1 VRSDPTLSRHQR
13 ILDELVLLRRLGI
26 DRRTASTRLPTLW
39 RTALP
44 SRLHEETAMTKGPN
58 LPLTDNEEVTLRR
71 VAYGQSEVRAMRQ
84 QDLTRLHAL
93 KLIEDSKD
101 GPRLTADGKLR
112 FDGLPKAAVLDNSG
126 ALEGMLKTINRS
138 IAESPKRGGAPKS
151 KGPAI

>member
-1 VRSDPTLSRHQR
+1 
-13 ILDELVLLRRLGI
+13 
-26 DRRTASTRLPTLW
+26 
-39 RTALP
+39 
-44 SRLHEETAMTKGPN
+44 MTKGT
-58 LPLTDNEEVTLRR
+58 LSPLTDNEEVTLRR

-138 IAESPKRGGAPKS
+138 IAESPKRGASPKS